1 MNFTIKQENTSP
13 LLGAQLQD
21 ANFDPI
27 DLTGA
32 TVVFNMA
39 DMDSDVVVNGG
50 ACTIPDEE
58 NGRVQYQWSAADTD
72 VAGAFRGEF
81 KVTYSSG
88 EIETFPNNG
97 YIRVTI
103 VSDLVS

>member
-1 MNFTIKQENTSP
+1 MNFTIKQDNTSP

-50 ACTIPDEE
+50 ACTITDEE
-58 NGRVQYQWSAADTD
+58 NGGVQYQWSAADTD